1 VADVSV
7 GDLARFCGGIP
18 VGIFEGLEEP
28 QLQVLASI
36 ATRQSFDEAEIII
49 ADGESGDSMFLLLS
63 GKVRVSKKLY
73 FRQGRTMAQGDREII
88 ELPAEW
94 NPYFG
99 ELALFDSDSLR
110 TASVTGS
117 EAGEL
122 AVFRSADFFA
132 LAESDHDTGYIV
144 CKNVLTKAVST
155 ISKGN
160 ENVINLTTA
169 LSFALSA
176 KA

>member
-1 VADVSV
+1 MADVSV
-7 GDLARFCGGIP
+7 EELTRFCGGIP

-28 QLQVLASI
+28 QLQVI
-36 ATRQSFDEAEIII
+36 AGITTRQSFDVDEVIIG
-49 ADGESGDSMFLLLS
+49 DGESGDTMYLLLS

-73 FRQGRTMAQGDREII
+73 FRQGRGMAQGDREII

-94 NPYFG
+94 SPYFG
-99 ELALFDSDSLR
+99 ELALFDENSLR

-122 AVFRSADFFA
+122 AVIRNADFFSI
-132 LAESDHDTGYIV
+132 AESDHDTGYIV
-144 CKNVLTKAVST
+144 CKNVLTKAVGT